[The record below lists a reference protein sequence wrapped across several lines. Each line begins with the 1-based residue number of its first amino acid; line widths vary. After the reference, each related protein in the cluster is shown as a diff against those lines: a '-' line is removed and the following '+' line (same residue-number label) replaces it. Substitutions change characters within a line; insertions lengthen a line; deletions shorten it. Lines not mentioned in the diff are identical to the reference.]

1 MTNTVYVGTCRLPF
15 HTSYTPKTLR
25 LPSPD
30 IQYLAN
36 TLLPSILVSPV
47 PIWTTCDLCTGK
59 YPSGLNFAFAKP
71 VTNINPAI
79 IKALGTSRFLIYLIN
94 LKYTE
99 EEPSWSICQVMF
111 KILMVSTEWS
121 KLTNC
126 FLLENIH
133 TFLPQPTEG
142 FLVWTAPPPS
152 GHFSLASYFPIK
164 CFTLK
169 TPSPWEFPLLNT
181 PHSAWPPFEEIA
193 WWKSNHYNW
202 WLQN

>member
-79 IKALGTSRFLIYLIN
+79 IKALGTSRFLKYLIN

-111 KILMVSTEWS
+111 KIPMVSIEWS
-121 KLTNC
+121 KLTKLC
-126 FLLENIH
+126 
-133 TFLPQPTEG
+133 
-142 FLVWTAPPPS
+142 S
-152 GHFSLASYFPIK
+152 SRKYSYFPPPTYRRVFGLN
-164 CFTLK
+164 C
-169 TPSPWEFPLLNT
+169 PSPLWTFQFSFILSYKML
-181 PHSAWPPFEEIA
+181 HS
-193 WWKSNHYNW
+193 
-202 WLQN
+202 